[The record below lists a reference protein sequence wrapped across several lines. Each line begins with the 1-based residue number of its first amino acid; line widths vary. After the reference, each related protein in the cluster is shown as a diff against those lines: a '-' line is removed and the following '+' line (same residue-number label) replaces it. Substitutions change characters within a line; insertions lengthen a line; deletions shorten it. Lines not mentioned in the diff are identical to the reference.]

1 MFFKP
6 RRNIKKHFIF
16 VLLFVF
22 VFLLLPFSALGDTR
36 IEISGYV
43 LDDDTGN
50 TIYNAKVD
58 LFYENDSIPFISTY
72 TDNRGRID
80 VTVYATKAIRR
91 MEISRSGYIKNNKN
105 ISTSSSNINLGTI
118 YLKPGSSSTIGNYKV
133 YGTIVDDRD
142 NSYITD
148 ARIMLVDNYEGITYA
163 GYSNSRG
170 VFDIINLPLG
180 DYEVNVTKYGYK
192 DYKRNN
198 LLRLR
203 TGDYDMG
210 TVKMNSTSESSSS
223 SEKTLSGKITDENG
237 YFVQNAEVYLIN
249 SDEGEIK
256 TRTDSRGYY
265 TFKNIENG
273 TYTIGVNASDYEL
286 LERINYARIL
296 SSDRDKEIN
305 LVIRT
310 ESRTGYDVYGRVVDG
325 DRDYLQGVEVSLLDS
340 NTRIKKTTT
349 DSRGYYEF
357 DYVPNGRYSIEF
369 KKLGYKT
376 KRISEEVRID
386 GSYYSVSQ
394 AQLELTQGT
403 SSVVGGLVG
412 DSQSGLN
419 GINVYLENSL
429 DSYTA
434 KTNYYGYF
442 TFNDVRDGKY
452 DLYAKI
458 NNQKKLLQTDL
469 KIIGSRTEVGDINV
483 NRIGTGYQL
492 SGNIKDNKGYKL
504 SNVNLKVTASGITKE
519 ATTNSNGY
527 YTISGLERGN
537 YTININK
544 EGFGNQSDTFNITS
558 YDIEKDYIL
567 KENDYVKVNTSE
579 ITISADEKID
589 LYKLLSKVEI
599 YSAKNNLLD
608 NISSN
613 FEVSVPNEYK
623 SYLTAYSDRQ
633 IKGNKV
639 GTGYIEISIA
649 NSRDYDNLSPARVKV
664 IINEAKNTREAILT
678 IGSNYYI
685 LDGKTQI
692 SDSTPY
698 LKNDRSFFPIRV
710 IAKALGVFDENI
722 KWDSITNTA
731 TLIKGAE
738 KVEFI
743 VGQGSYRHNGVTLY
757 MDVQA
762 ENVAGR
768 VYLPARYVSDAFGGE
783 IEWNNSTKSLTIKS
797 K

>member
-1 MFFKP
+1 MFFNSGKT
-6 RRNIKKHFIF
+6 IKKHFIF
-16 VLLFVF
+16 LLLFVF
-22 VFLLLPFSALGDTR
+22 IFSLFPVSAFGDTR

-50 TIYNAKVD
+50 NIYNAKVD

-72 TDNRGRID
+72 TDNSGRIN

-91 MEISRSGYIKNNKN
+91 VEISRSGYIKNNKN
-105 ISTSSSNINLGTI
+105 ISSSSSNINLGSI
-118 YLKPGSSSTIGNYKV
+118 YLKPGSSSATGNYKV
-133 YGTIVDDRD
+133 YGTTVDERD
-142 NSYITD
+142 NSYVSD
-148 ARIMLVDNYEGITYA
+148 ARIMLVDDYEGITYA

-180 DYEVNVTKYGYK
+180 DYQVTITKYGYK

-210 TVKMNSTSESSSS
+210 TVKLDSTSTNSS
-223 SEKTLSGKITDENG
+223 SEKNLNGKITDENG

-249 SDEGEIK
+249 SDEKEFK

-265 TFKNIENG
+265 TFKNLENG
-273 TYTIGVNASDYEL
+273 TYTIGVNASGYEL
-286 LERINYARIL
+286 MERINYARIL
-296 SSDRDKEIN
+296 SSDREKEIN
-305 LVIRT
+305 IVIRT

-325 DRDYLQGVEVSLLDS
+325 DRDYLEGVEVSLLDN
-340 NTRIKKTTT
+340 NTRIKKTTS
-349 DSRGYYEF
+349 DSKGYYEF
-357 DYVPNGRYSIEF
+357 DYVPKGRYSIEF

-376 KRISEEVRID
+376 KIISDEVRID

-394 AQLELTQGT
+394 TQLELTQGS

-419 GINVYLENSL
+419 GISVYLENSL
-429 DSYTA
+429 DSYSATS
-434 KTNYYGYF
+434 NYYGYF

-469 KIIGSRTEVGDINV
+469 KITGSRTEVGDINV

-492 SGNIKDNKGYKL
+492 SGNIKDNKGNKL
-504 SNVNLKVTASGITKE
+504 SNVNLKVTASGVSKE
-519 ATTNSNGY
+519 TTTNSNGY
-527 YTISGLERGN
+527 YTVSGLERGN

-589 LYKLLSKVEI
+589 LYRLLSKVEI

-608 NISSN
+608 NITTN
-613 FEVSVPNEYK
+613 FEVTVPDEYR

-639 GTGYIEISIA
+639 GTAYIEISIA
-649 NSRDYDNLSPARVKV
+649 NSRDYDNLSAAKVKV
-664 IINEAKNTREAILT
+664 IITEAKNTREAILT
-678 IGSNYYI
+678 IGSNYYV
-685 LDGKTQI
+685 LDGKTQM

-710 IAKALGVFDENI
+710 IAQALGVTGDNI

-738 KVEFI
+738 KVEFT
-743 VGQGSYRHNGVTLY
+743 VGQGSYKHNGVTLY

-768 VYLPARYVSDAFGGE
+768 VYLPARYVSDALGGE